1 MELEEELRSTVP
13 ERDNNQQRESLS
25 DSESAS
31 GEDLI
36 QSDELKRK
44 GREAKEALRPE
55 LPAGDPSDAP
65 QP

>member
-1 MELEEELRSTVP
+1 MCAICASESVSAEAAAVP

-44 GREAKEALRPE
+44 GREAKEAL
-55 LPAGDPSDAP
+55 LIKVIS
-65 QP
+65 QLK